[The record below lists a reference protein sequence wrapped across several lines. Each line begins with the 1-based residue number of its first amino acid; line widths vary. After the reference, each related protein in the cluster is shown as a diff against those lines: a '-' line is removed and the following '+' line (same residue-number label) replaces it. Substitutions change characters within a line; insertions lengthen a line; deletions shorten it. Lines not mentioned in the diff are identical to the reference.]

1 MYLHLGKD
9 VLVRAKDVIG
19 IFDLETTTTGE
30 ITRDYLGRAERQ
42 SQITNVSSELPKSFI
57 LTRESGVERI
67 YISAIAPPPSSDGWK
82 KGSMSWMKRRD
93 IYNF

>member
-1 MYLHLGKD
+1 MYLHLRKD

-67 YISAIAPPPSSDGWK
+67 YISAIAPSTLQRRLEEGEYVMDEK
-82 KGSMSWMKRRD
+82 KR
-93 IYNF
+93 YL